1 VIPVHTQELI
11 LHFSPHALP
20 SPIQHATNS
29 SLFYGT
35 FKISK
40 YFSLTPEEAPEPPP
54 LKKGKIYLIKGRNTA
69 RSYALFLNRVTDKEN
84 GLIITRKSPPQM
96 KSFYN
101 IEAIPLLWLCQKE
114 EKDVLFPTH
123 LHKLVYLISETVST
137 HDNSIILLDGLE
149 YLVVHNRFDT
159 VIKQLYIIRDVL
171 WRHGGIL
178 LIPLDPEAFSER
190 EMGLLEKESVSI

>member
-1 VIPVHTQELI
+1 MSFSS
-11 LHFSPHALP
+11 LHPLP
-20 SPIQHATNS
+20 SPIQYAANS
-29 SLFYGT
+29 SLVCAT

-40 YFSLTPEEAPEPPP
+40 YFSPTPQETPGPPS
-54 LKKGKIYLIKGRNTA
+54 LKSGKIYLIKGRNTEQ
-69 RSYALFLNRVTDKEN
+69 SYALFLTKITDREN

-101 IEAIPLLWLCQKE
+101 IEDIPLLWLCQKE
-114 EKDVLFPTH
+114 EKDALFPTH
-123 LHKLVYLISETVST
+123 LHKLVYLISERVST
-137 HDNSIILLDGLE
+137 HDNPIILLDGLE
-149 YLVVHNRFDT
+149 YLVVHNKFDT

-190 EMGLLEKESVSI
+190 EMGLLEKESVSL